1 MATRA
6 NTSAQSGDM
15 SSAVASVPS
24 LAGGLSGPSLGS
36 RPLVLRPGRGPFT
49 WMVSPA
55 KLGCHHGKIV
65 PLMATA
71 WHAPGL
77 SGNRRGDLGRGYQ
90 SQLEMEGYVAIPHN
104 WGADS
109 LAFGVPRTGAADSTY
124 LQRWNGVTIYG
135 SPAVQWT
142 HAWKQPQQLGHR
154 VDWVSDD
161 AGRIAFMQRALIEL
175 ANEGRE
181 LSDLQIRIAVEPL
194 QRRIVSES
202 IHDSGHA
209 RMVVRQCAVH
219 LPREHH
225 THEITAI
232 LNRMDIV
239 LPDPE

>member
-6 NTSAQSGDM
+6 QSAPQPAASP
-15 SSAVASVPS
+15 AASVPS

-55 KLGCHHGKIV
+55 KLGCHHGQIV
-65 PLMATA
+65 PLLATA

-90 SQLEMEGYVAIPHN
+90 SQLEMEGYIPIPHN

-109 LAFGVPRTGAADSTY
+109 LAFGVSRTGAADSTY
-124 LQRWNGVTIYG
+124 LQRWSGVTIYG
-135 SPAVQWT
+135 APAVQWT

-154 VDWVSDD
+154 VDWITDD
-161 AGRIAFMQRALIEL
+161 AGRIAFMRRALIEL
-175 ANEGRE
+175 ANDGRE

-209 RMVVRQCAVH
+209 RKVVRQCALH

-232 LNRMDIV
+232 LKRLDIV

>member
-109 LAFGVPRTGAADSTY
+109 LAVGVPRTGAADSTY

-135 SPAVQWT
+135 APAVQWT